1 MLKFKLTLAYD
12 GAAYHGW
19 QSRKE
24 GTGVQNRVEAALARL
39 FASAP
44 RLESSSRT
52 DSGVHAWG
60 MVTHCEVPR
69 AEFNMPPG
77 KLALALNACLPDD
90 IRVRSTVRVPA
101 DFHARF
107 DAVGKQYRYQ
117 IWNHPVMNP
126 LLRDQAWHVPRGLDF
141 SAMNDAA
148 ARFVGRQD
156 FRSFTANRGVV
167 LEDAVRTLTRCE
179 VRKRGS
185 QVTVVIEGGG
195 FLYKMCRGIVG
206 TLVQVGEGR
215 FPAAEVSEMLRQ
227 RDRRSAGVNAPAHGL
242 VLWKVFYQAVG
253 KKA

>member
-24 GTGVQNRVEAALARL
+24 GTGVQNQVEAALARL
-39 FASAP
+39 FASEP
-44 RLESSSRT
+44 RVESASRT

-60 MVTHCEVPR
+60 MVVHCEVPPD
-69 AEFNMPPG
+69 EFRMPPG
-77 KLALALNACLPDD
+77 KFALAINACLPDD
-90 IRVRSTVRVPA
+90 IRVRSAVRVPM

-126 LLRDQAWHVPRGLDF
+126 LLQDRAWHVPRELDF
-141 SAMNDAA
+141 PAMNKAA
-148 ARFVGRQD
+148 ACFVGRRD
-156 FRSFTANRGVV
+156 FRSFTSNRGVV
-167 LEDAVRTLTRCE
+167 LEDAVRTLNRCE
-179 VRKRGS
+179 IRKRGP

-195 FLYKMCRGIVG
+195 FLYKMCRAIVG

-215 FPAAEVSEMLRQ
+215 FMAEEVSEMFHQ
-227 RDRRSAGVNAPAHGL
+227 RDRRAAGVNAPAHGL
-242 VLWKVFYQAVG
+242 VLWRVFYQG
-253 KKA
+253 KKP